1 MKLKTKR
8 DDEPQEVKTV
18 TIYIGLERFRLS
30 ESVDGKL
37 TINKYSDGDSDLLQI
52 FPRTGNEIE
61 LK

>member
-1 MKLKTKR
+1 MKFKSKR
-8 DDEPQEVKTV
+8 DDEPQEVAAI

>member
-1 MKLKTKR
+1 MKFKTKR
-8 DDEPQEVKTV
+8 DDEPQEVTTV
-18 TIYIGLERFRLS
+18 TIYIGLERFRFS

>member
-1 MKLKTKR
+1 MKFKTKR
-8 DDEPQEVKTV
+8 DDEPQEVTTV